1 MRYKLM
7 ERIEYWKVLVLLIII
22 FGILVLLIPSPLAE
36 PNFQGVPVV
45 PVMMF
50 ILAVMLYAR
59 VIKNDK
65 MLYATISILVIII
78 AYTGFWFYNYKMPLA
93 SLAITLSPI
102 RIGIYPSSQNFLGN
116 QCDINFEL
124 TLQNP
129 TSIDTPPFM
138 IQNVNFYINNVRL
151 ERGTYT
157 MWLWGA
163 GGGLG
168 RQGAWYHATHII
180 VKANQSLLINRDMLG
195 ISLYSNFTEVAGGN
209 FESVWDWLFD
219 KNFTLSISGS
229 FTSRPN
235 FKRGDYSWQSL
246 RVLATAH
253 FTASS
258 NSIEI

>member
-1 MRYKLM
+1 M
-7 ERIEYWKVLVLLIII
+7 ERIEYWKILVLLIII
-22 FGILVLLIPSPLAE
+22 LGILVLLIPSPLAE

-45 PVMMF
+45 PVMTF
-50 ILAVMLYAR
+50 ILTVMLYAR

-129 TSIDTPPFM
+129 TGIDTPPFM
-138 IQNVNFYINNVRL
+138 IQNMNFHINNSRL
-151 ERGTYT
+151 VHGTYT
-157 MWLWGA
+157 MWERSA
-163 GGGLG
+163 HSGLEF
-168 RQGAWYHATHII
+168 WYHDTNII
-180 VKANQSLLINRDMLG
+180 VKANQSLVIGRDMPG
-195 ISLYSNFTEVAGGN
+195 ISLYSNFTQVSGGN
-209 FESVWDWLFD
+209 FESVWDWLID

-235 FKRGDYSWQSL
+235 FKRGDSSWQSL